1 MLHRFRRRGST
12 QRGASLVEYALGV
25 SLLAVAVVAAI
36 GALEDAGEDGLT
48 ERSDRAGTPVEA
60 YGYIGVSAGGASGG
74 SATTTSSTTAPPQE
88 VQVVI
93 GSTPSAV
100 LEDPSKP
107 AQSKWSAT
115 VTFAVTDEDGQPV
128 TGAVVAGSWSESGGS
143 IQLQTSC
150 SSVTGLCAV
159 VANKIPKN
167 VGVVT
172 FTVTSVGGDNI
183 SADSLPEAIT
193 ISKPTG

>member
-1 MLHRFRRRGST
+1 MRNRSRPGP

-25 SLLAVAVVAAI
+25 SLVAITVVAAI
-36 GALEDAGEDGLT
+36 GAMEDAGGDGLT
-48 ERSDRAGTPVEA
+48 ERGDRAGSPVED

-100 LEDPSKP
+100 LAKPSNP
-107 AQSKWSAT
+107 SSSKWSAT
-115 VTFAVTDEDGQPV
+115 VTFSVTDAGGDAV
-128 TGAVVAGSWSESGGS
+128 TGAVVAGSWSESGGG
-143 IQLQTSC
+143 IDLQTSC

-159 VANKIPKN
+159 VANKIPKD
-167 VGVVT
+167 VATVT
-172 FTVTSVGGDNI
+172 FTVSSVGGDNI
-183 SADSLPEAIT
+183 SAESLPDAIT
-193 ISKPTG
+193 IDKPIG